1 VPGQIAHW
9 KAFNSTS
16 KNPNTWHGN
25 THFTIRNPQTG
36 VDVQKISSHP
46 GEAEVIMLADRMTN
60 VIAICPRDHREAHFG
75 KRRAKIEVEMIS
87 KLKIVEEKRLGGVIA
102 S

>member
-1 VPGQIAHW
+1 
-9 KAFNSTS
+9 
-16 KNPNTWHGN
+16 
-25 THFTIRNPQTG
+25 
-36 VDVQKISSHP
+36 
-46 GEAEVIMLADRMTN
+46 MLADRMTN